1 MSVIGRIHPAQA
13 PASSADTACRHCGLP
28 ALGEFCC
35 HGCAAAH
42 ALVSGLGLDAFY
54 RRSTA
59 AIGALRPDEAVPLV
73 ALAPHAT
80 QGENGTWRLE
90 LMLAGL
96 SCGACVWLAEQALAA
111 EPDILR
117 ARASLTARRL
127 SLAWR
132 GDRDRAE
139 AFAALLARLG
149 LRAVPATAACMQAAD
164 DAETR
169 SLTLALGIA
178 AFGAMNV
185 MLVSVAVWV
194 GDDMGEATR
203 AAMHWLAALIGLP
216 TIMLAGLPFYRS
228 ALAGLRAGRANM
240 DLAISLAVLATAAMS
255 LSETLR
261 NGAFTW
267 FDGATTLLALLLAG
281 RLLDRRARARAGHA
295 VAELLALGQGSVR
308 RLAADGTTTD
318 TTTEAMRLGDRL
330 LLASG
335 ERLGLDA
342 TVEADGALFDLAATT
357 GESFPRDVARGG
369 LVLAGAVNMGAPVVL
384 RVAATAAD
392 GSLAATARLLET
404 ASQARGKFMGVADRA
419 ARFYVPVVHAVAA
432 LTFLGWW
439 LGPGGVGGV
448 SWQAALVPAVAAL
461 IITCPCGLAI
471 AVPAVQVVAVGAL
484 FRRGVLVASSTAL
497 ERLAAV
503 DHVLLD
509 KTGTLTEGHPRLLTH
524 DATPEALRLAAG
536 MARASRHPL
545 AVALAAAC
553 PEAPLPDGVR
563 EVPGQGLVAG
573 AARLGQA
580 GFVGHAG
587 AQDSLTLHFAAPGLP
602 PARFRFADTL
612 RPDAAEAVSALRAL
626 GLGVELVSGDAA
638 AAVAEAAQALG
649 IDRFQAHATP
659 EDKAARVQELQA
671 QGHRVLMLGDGIND
685 APALALAHASATPP
699 GATDLAQTNADIV
712 LRGSGLAQLAP
723 AIRLARRSQL
733 LSRQNIAASLA
744 YNLVAVPLAV
754 LGLVTPLLAATVM
767 ATSSLGVILNALRAG
782 HDPAGRAP

>member
-1 MSVIGRIHPAQA
+1 MSVVGRIRPVPA
-13 PASSADTACRHCGLP
+13 PASTAGLACRHCGLP
-28 ALGEFCC
+28 ATDEFCC

-42 ALVSGLGLDAFY
+42 TLVSGLGLDAFY

-59 AIGALRPDEAVPLV
+59 AIGALRPDTAPLV

-96 SCGACVWLAEQALAA
+96 SCGACVWLVEQALAA

-117 ARASLTARRL
+117 ARASLTTRRL

-132 GDRDRAE
+132 GGRDRAE
-139 AFAALLARLG
+139 DFSALLARLG
-149 LRAVPATAACMQAAD
+149 LRAVPATAACMRAAD

-194 GDDMGEATR
+194 GDDMGDATR

-216 TIMLAGLPFYRS
+216 TIMVAGLPFYRS
-228 ALAGLRAGRANM
+228 ALAGLRNGRANM
-240 DLAISLAVLATAAMS
+240 DMAISLAVLATAAMS

-295 VAELLALGQGSVR
+295 VAELLALAQGSVR
-308 RLAADGTTTD
+308 RLEHNGTTTD
-318 TTTEAMRLGDRL
+318 TTTEAMRVGDRL

-342 TVEADGALFDLAATT
+342 VVEAEAALFDLAATT
-357 GESFPRDVARGG
+357 GESLPRSLQRGEA
-369 LVLAGAVNMGAPVVL
+369 VLAGAVNMGAPVVL
-384 RVAATAAD
+384 RVTATASD

-404 ASQARGKFMGVADRA
+404 ASQARGKFVGVADRA
-419 ARFYVPVVHAVAA
+419 ARFYVPVVHAVAV

-439 LGPGGVGGV
+439 LGMGVT
-448 SWQAALVPAVAAL
+448 WQAALVPAVAAL

-509 KTGTLTEGHPRLLTH
+509 KTGTLTEGHPRLVAH

-563 EVPGQGLVAG
+563 EVPGQGLLAG

-602 PARFRFADTL
+602 KACFRFADTL
-612 RPDAAEAVSALRAL
+612 RPDAAAAVAELRAL
-626 GLGVELVSGDAA
+626 GLGVELVSGDGD
-638 AAVAEAAQALG
+638 AAVAEAAHTLG

-659 EDKAARVQELQA
+659 EDKAARVQALQA
-671 QGHRVLMLGDGIND
+671 LGHRVLMLGDGIND

-699 GATDLAQTNADIV
+699 GATDLAQTTADFV
-712 LRGSGLAQLAP
+712 LRSSGLAQLAP
-723 AIRLARRSQL
+723 AFRLARRSQV

-754 LGLVTPLLAATVM
+754 LGLVTPLLAAAVM

-782 HDPAGRAP
+782 NDNPGRTA